1 MLRDSK
7 FQRVLIAGVLIIIAL
22 ALYQVDVRLHI
33 TDAFSL
39 SISDLLMI
47 AAAVAAGYPIAVN
60 AFQAIRFRIVG
71 IDALVTLAVVG
82 AILIREYWEA
92 AAVTFLFMLGD
103 YLESRALEKTRS
115 AIRSLLELAPDTA
128 RVLRNGEEVELA
140 PEEVETGDLVIVRPR
155 GKNTGGRHGYRRQC
169 LRQSSSYYR
178 RVHAGQQRNRRHRV
192 LWNRYRIR
200 LLKDSG

>member
-82 AILIREYWEA
+82 AILIRESGRLQQSPSSLCWEI
-92 AAVTFLFMLGD
+92 TWNH
-103 YLESRALEKTRS
+103 
-115 AIRSLLELAPDTA
+115 ELWKKP
-128 RVLRNGEEVELA
+128 
-140 PEEVETGDLVIVRPR
+140 
-155 GKNTGGRHGYRRQC
+155 GR
-169 LRQSSSYYR
+169 L
-178 RVHAGQQRNRRHRV
+178 
-192 LWNRYRIR
+192 
-200 LLKDSG
+200 